1 MTQRK
6 IIRAKSAGFCFG
18 VKRAVETVQ
27 REVSR
32 QADEPNK
39 KIYTYGP
46 IIHNDYVVSSFEK
59 QGVKVINSADDL
71 EAISEGTVII
81 RSHGVS
87 RQVYRKLSDKGL
99 RVVDA
104 TCPYVKKIHNI
115 VAEQSSKGSYI
126 LIIGNDTHPEVE
138 GIKGWVSGDVRV
150 ISEKKEAMA
159 FTADPEQL
167 ICIVAQTT
175 FNLNKFKDLVE
186 IVSKKGYDILVL
198 NTICG
203 ATGERQREAD
213 KIASEV
219 DVMIVIGDSRSSNTR
234 KLFEICKAKCERT
247 YHVQTAED
255 LRPAW
260 LTDIRSIGITAGA
273 STPHNIIEEVQN
285 KCQI

>member
-1 MTQRK
+1 VTQRK

>member
-87 RQVYRKLSDKGL
+87 RQVYQKLSDKGL